1 MMSQEKK
8 NLILHITSDNYE
20 EFRDRLE
27 LNEHFNTY
35 YDGSESTLK
44 DWIRIS
50 TRFYYYDI
58 PHEDL
63 TEMLRYIQEVR
74 EGVVMKVKIT
84 KDGNADMDER
94 S

>member
-8 NLILHITSDNYE
+8 NLILHITSPDPE
-20 EFRDRLE
+20 DFRDKLE
-27 LNEHFNTY
+27 ENENFDKY

-50 TRFYYYDI
+50 TRYFYYAI

-63 TEMLRYIQEVR
+63 TDMLRHLQNVR